1 MMKLFAIYIGGSTD
15 RSLIELHDM
24 RFVIADSIE
33 NTHDDLKAGW
43 WGTPD
48 SLHIDCYGEL
58 VSTDGYNI
66 HLRKE
71 PSVGDEKLYFVNLG
85 AYDPQDFTELHK
97 NVFVIAPTESK
108 AKVKAL
114 KIIQDWGAHH
124 VDFMYDIEKMFCL
137 NDIAREKSL
146 YIHLEKT
153 DKPEPFEFVC
163 KYMPLDKEKA

>member
-1 MMKLFAIYIGGSTD
+1 MKLFAILIGGSTD

-33 NTHDDLKAGW
+33 KTFDDLRASW

-58 VSTDGYNI
+58 ASADGYNI

-71 PSVGDEKLYFVNLG
+71 PSVGDEKVYFVNLG
-85 AYDPQDFTELHK
+85 AYDPQQFTELHK
-97 NVFVIAPTESK
+97 DVFVIAPTESK

-114 KIIQDWGAHH
+114 KIIHDWSAHH

-137 NDIAREKSL
+137 SDVAREKSL

-153 DKPEPFEFVC
+153 EKPEPFKFIA
-163 KYMPLDKEKA
+163 KYLPMDKEKA